1 MKVLFLVLLVLN
13 LHRIRGQNE
22 VEVPVI
28 VAGVVYMEDYDVQ
41 AVLLAD
47 TVNKRVLP
55 IFIGIFEAISI
66 ERGLNGEKF
75 FRPLTYDLF
84 VNILESL
91 GVKVEKVVI
100 VDLIKDVYYARIY
113 LKKGLKRYVVDSRPS
128 DAIALAVRL
137 NVPVFVKEKVFVKS
151 KFVRPLEKFKKI

>member
-1 MKVLFLVLLVLN
+1 MKVLFLILLVFS
-13 LHRIRGQNE
+13 LHRAEKYGEME
-22 VEVPVI
+22 VSVI
-28 VAGVVYMEDYDVQ
+28 VAGVVYMEDYGVQ

-47 TVNKRVLP
+47 TLNKRVLP

-75 FRPLTYDLF
+75 FRPLTHDLF
-84 VNILESL
+84 VNILKSL
-91 GVKVEKVVI
+91 GVKIEKVVI
-100 VDLIKDVYYARIY
+100 VDLVKDVYYARIY
-113 LKKGLKRYVVDSRPS
+113 LKKGLKRYVIDSRPS

>member
-66 ERGLNGEKF
+66 ERL
-75 FRPLTYDLF
+75 
-84 VNILESL
+84 SL
-91 GVKVEKVVI
+91 I
-100 VDLIKDVYYARIY
+100 HI
-113 LKKGLKRYVVDSRPS
+113 
-128 DAIALAVRL
+128 
-137 NVPVFVKEKVFVKS
+137 
-151 KFVRPLEKFKKI
+151 